1 MCSAFSVNDLALI
14 AFPSL
19 EAYIALLRHPEMA
32 AAGPSA
38 EGGDP
43 AVWHVPDCVTADM
56 RASDDAFL

>member
-43 AVWHVPDCVTADM
+43 AVWHVSGMYLIA
-56 RASDDAFL
+56 